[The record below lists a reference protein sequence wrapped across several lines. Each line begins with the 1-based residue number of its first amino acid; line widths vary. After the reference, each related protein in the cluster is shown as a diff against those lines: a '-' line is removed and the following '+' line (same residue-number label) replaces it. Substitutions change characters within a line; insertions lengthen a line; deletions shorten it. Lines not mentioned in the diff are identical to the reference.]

1 MFKTLSI
8 EFVDAFMYSYRGQ
21 ELIDAILRPLEE
33 DVSKI
38 QSSLPEFANRYQNSD
53 WKSLMYVIQRECIMI
68 WRSRHVML
76 KERIIQN
83 SIMAILVSVFF
94 FNTGGEDKAESLF
107 GVYFHSVRFVALNSA
122 REVIPQLD
130 LGPIIQKQHHSNF
143 VPMYTYI
150 LGRSFS
156 LLPLFIIDCIV
167 YGVPVYFACGLGDGA
182 ENRPINLLNFLVL
195 LLMSGYTVY
204 IYLGI
209 FSAGIRNDKSLII
222 AVMAVQF
229 FIMVIT
235 SGFTIQYDVL
245 NSPATVL
252 YWCNYMAWCLRA
264 IIVNEFRSGAYNETD
279 YTNIMT
285 RFGYVWE
292 KDDKPFGKEW
302 IYFALLFCIGKIIL
316 SIIITSYIWCRNAKD
331 SVVLNTTNTEFLFL
345 SDDDFYGELMIV
357 FFSDENFNPYIAP
370 FP

>member
-1 MFKTLSI
+1 MFKPLSI

-83 SIMAILVSVFF
+83 SIMAILVSIIFF
-94 FNTGGEDKAESLF
+94 DIDGKENAESLI

-156 LLPLFIIDCIV
+156 LLPIFIIDCIV
-167 YGVPVYFACGLGDGA
+167 YGVPVYFFCGLGEKAD
-182 ENRPINLLNFLVL
+182 NRAINLLNFLVL

-204 IYLGI
+204 VYLGI

-235 SGFTIQYDVL
+235 SGFTIQYDAL
-245 NSPATVL
+245 NDFAIVL

-264 IIVNEFRSGAYNETD
+264 IIVNEFRSGGYTEKD
-279 YTNIMT
+279 YTDIMT
-285 RFGYVWE
+285 RFGYVLE
-292 KDDKPFGKEW
+292 KEPFGKDW
-302 IYFALLFCIGKIIL
+302 IYYALLFCTGKIIL
-316 SIIITSYIWCRNAKD
+316 SIIVTSYVWCRNAKD

-345 SDDDFYGELMIV
+345 SDDDFFGKLMM
-357 FFSDENFNPYIAP
+357 FFFADFNFNPYIVP
-370 FP
+370 SS